1 MNDWFRNAEW
11 NQEIAAAF
19 EARLSRARQ
28 KAEYLNIQGYMLL
41 ATLPAIA
48 GELLRRA
55 IALDDPG
62 QTARA
67 CLYLGTALA
76 GTGDL
81 DGAIAALEDAME
93 AEQRHPMHR
102 TAAYLDQALLIA
114 LARRSDLY
122 DVALKRIESER
133 VLPFADQQISAL
145 IAQALIRGARGED
158 VGSMAAAALIALG
171 ASDGDSGTLPGFMSV
186 DRLRRRLEALT
197 YEPKNAV

>member
-1 MNDWFRNAEW
+1 MREGLRCRSPNVCFGWRADVSSPASILPRIAAVQGNAMNDWFRNAEW
-11 NQEIAAAF
+11 NEEIAAAF

-81 DGAIAALEDAME
+81 DSAIAALEAGME
-93 AEQRHPMHR
+93 
-102 TAAYLDQALLIA
+102 
-114 LARRSDLY
+114 
-122 DVALKRIESER
+122 
-133 VLPFADQQISAL
+133 
-145 IAQALIRGARGED
+145 
-158 VGSMAAAALIALG
+158 
-171 ASDGDSGTLPGFMSV
+171 
-186 DRLRRRLEALT
+186 
-197 YEPKNAV
+197 